1 MTRSRYSSLVEV
13 SDRRQFFAAYDSGS
27 AYERPSRVAGSAVV
41 VIALAVLVVAIFA
54 GIQLRMML
62 WNRSTDLRTPDD
74 AVQSFATGLDVVR
87 QAKLHAGEDPASSG
101 PASWRDL
108 LPAYLGYYHHVAEQ
122 AKDGQF
128 AMDYPPL
135 RLAIVTAWANVAR
148 MQDEDVSAYSDDVAQ
163 PMLRLNLA
171 FEIAATAAVFL
182 LVAYWIRR
190 RHLARHTRPPYPGLS
205 EPSPLPRAAVIGL
218 IAALF
223 VWFNPPILL
232 EAHAWPQWDVWL
244 VPLYLL
250 AMFYASTD
258 WFFPAGVCLAIGA
271 LLKTQMLI
279 VAPVFLLWPLF
290 AGRFSEMLRVLAG
303 FLVIIALVAGYW
315 LVKGEAARIWI
326 AGTVACAVC
335 FAPWGYPKRLGV
347 SWWIAAA
354 VATGLVIWPWLN
366 ANTVQSIWIGLVLTA
381 MILVAPWWIAKKTV
395 PAWIALVLVAAIVAS
410 AFTFG
415 AEWDWLNVGFVYGPK
430 RFVEMASSATSN
442 VPALM
447 AQTYGWRLDQLL
459 YEHDIERMAV
469 HVTVTVRTLAITIYG
484 VTLVLCA
491 IGAAI
496 HDRRNDSN
504 LLIALIAPWVLLF
517 TLLPQMHERFLI
529 WAAAISA
536 AGVAVSVGWSLLHIL
551 LTALSS
557 LMILHYLLQSHA
569 NVAQETL
576 QKIAPT
582 HPGIAWMLLL
592 IAGVYL
598 YGAFF
603 PRPRVFSP
611 RRRAGSVA

>member
-1 MTRSRYSSLVEV
+1 MARSRYISHVEDV
-13 SDRRQFFAAYDSGS
+13 SDRRQFFAAYDSGA

-41 VIALAVLVVAIFA
+41 MIALAALVLAILG
-54 GIQLRMML
+54 GIQLRAIL
-62 WNRSTDLRTPDD
+62 WNRSSDLRTPDD
-74 AVQSFATGLDVVR
+74 AAQSFATGLDVVR
-87 QAKLHAGEDPASSG
+87 QAKIHAGDDAKSPG
-101 PASWRDL
+101 PADWRDL
-108 LPAYLGYYHHVAEQ
+108 LSAYLGYYHHVAEE
-122 AKDGQF
+122 AHAGQF
-128 AMDYPPL
+128 ATDYPPL
-135 RLAIVTAWANVAR
+135 RLAIVSAWANVALT
-148 MQDEDVSAYSDDVAQ
+148 QDEDVTAYSDDVAQ

-182 LVAYWIRR
+182 LVAYWVRR
-190 RHLARHTRPPYPGLS
+190 QHLARHTRPQYPGLAD
-205 EPSPLPRAAVIGL
+205 PSPLPRAAVGGL
-218 IAALF
+218 IAALL
-223 VWFNPPILL
+223 VWFNPSMLL
-232 EAHAWPQWDVWL
+232 EAHVWPQWDVWL

-258 WFFPAGVCLAIGA
+258 WFFPAGICLALGA
-271 LLKTQMLI
+271 LLKTQMLL

-290 AGRFSEMLRVLAG
+290 GGRFSEMLRVLAG
-303 FLVIIALVAGYW
+303 FAVTIALVAAFW
-315 LVKGEAARIWI
+315 LVKGDIARIWI
-326 AGTVACAVC
+326 AGTVACAAC

-366 ANTVQSIWIGLVLTA
+366 ANTVQSIWIGLALTA

-415 AEWDWLNVGFVYGPK
+415 AEWDWLNVGFLYAPR
-430 RFVEMASSATSN
+430 RFIEMASSATSN

-447 AQTYGWRLDQLL
+447 AQTYGWKIDQILFT
-459 YEHDIERMAV
+459 ISSERMAV
-469 HVTVTVRTLAITIYG
+469 HWEITVRAFAVALYCI
-484 VTLVLCA
+484 TLVLCA

-496 HDRRNDSN
+496 HDRRNDAH
-504 LLIALIAPWVLLF
+504 LLISLIAPWVLLF
-517 TLLPQMHERFLI
+517 AILPQMHERFLI
-529 WAAAISA
+529 WAAAISG
-536 AGVAVSVGWSLLHIL
+536 AGIAVSVGWSLLHIL

-569 NVAQETL
+569 NVAPQAL

-603 PRPRVFSP
+603 PRE
-611 RRRAGSVA
+611 RRKVVR